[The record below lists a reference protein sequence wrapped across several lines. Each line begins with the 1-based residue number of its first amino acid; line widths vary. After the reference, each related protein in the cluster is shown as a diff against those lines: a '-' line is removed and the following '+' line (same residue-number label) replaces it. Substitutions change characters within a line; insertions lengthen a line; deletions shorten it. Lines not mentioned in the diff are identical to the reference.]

1 MPLSLLNRKINQSL
15 DGKIG
20 QKVLLLPDRE
30 NDGNPSGRVD
40 AKELELASEACSA
53 WSLQDEGGRHR
64 QTNG

>member
-53 WSLQDEGGRHR
+53 SSLQHKGGRHR